1 MKPTLK
7 LSFEISLSLIVLR
20 GGWVSGGYSFLSF
33 SLKSGITFFTALFFD
48 CDIFRIRYKI
58 PLAGWKQTL
67 L

>member
-48 CDIFRIRYKI
+48 CDIFLIR
-58 PLAGWKQTL
+58 
-67 L
+67 